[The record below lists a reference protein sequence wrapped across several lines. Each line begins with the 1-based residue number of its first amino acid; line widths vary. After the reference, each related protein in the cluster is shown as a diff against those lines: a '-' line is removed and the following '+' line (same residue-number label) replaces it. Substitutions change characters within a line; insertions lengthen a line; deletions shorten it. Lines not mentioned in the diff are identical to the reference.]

1 LWLTALNVLLIFLV
15 GGALNEDF
23 GGCGY
28 ALPASQKRLGWRAP
42 VWCSAR
48 SGLELGV
55 IWAVWYQPLFDS
67 AGNLHSDWPFGWFA
81 LSAIAASVLFA
92 WLFNRTQGN
101 IVPVLLLYTTANA
114 WLMIVPVTVL
124 PDGSN
129 LRLSQ
134 FVVGILVLTA
144 VVLLLRGERTFSHVA
159 EPI

>member
-1 LWLTALNVLLIFLV
+1 
-15 GGALNEDF
+15 
-23 GGCGY
+23 
-28 ALPASQKRLGWRAP
+28 
-42 VWCSAR
+42 
-48 SGLELGV
+48 LGV
-55 IWAVWYQPLFDS
+55 IWAVWRQPLFDS
-67 AGNLHSDWPFGWFA
+67 AGNLHSDWVFGWFA

-101 IVPVLLLYTTANA
+101 IVPLLVLYTTANP